1 MADLFM
7 RARSSCCYESE
18 AKLSLWPAVNV
29 AGVQGGANQVELR
42 TSDPGVLGSAFLFNQ
57 EGCWLEVESFCQQ
70 CCGFSNL

>member
-1 MADLFM
+1 MADLFV
-7 RARSSCCYESE
+7 RARSSGCYESE

-29 AGVQGGANQVELR
+29 GGANQVELR

-57 EGCWLEVESFCQQ
+57 GVCWLEVESFCQQ